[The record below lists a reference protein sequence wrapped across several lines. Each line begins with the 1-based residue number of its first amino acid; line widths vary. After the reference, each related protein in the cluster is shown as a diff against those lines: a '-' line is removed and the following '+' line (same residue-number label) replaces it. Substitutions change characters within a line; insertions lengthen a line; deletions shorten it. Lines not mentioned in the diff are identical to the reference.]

1 MIATFVI
8 SSSLLKNFSDS
19 YLPGPTEAGGLPS
32 AAAIARSVRSSQE
45 GEGEEQ
51 EARED
56 IRGFRQWTSGMQEDL
71 LVMRNVLVQE
81 DPALDTSSKSF
92 ARQLMSL
99 FKDKH
104 PGCMESERSLLSKLK
119 EPSYTAAKEAAP
131 LVKLKTSKPVKVQ
144 PQPPQR
150 NPAEDIMS
158 DIEGFTD
165 WNLGMVRDFIS
176 CMDRARRKYADKKE
190 LDPQMKLVPLLLV
203 EWRAMYPD
211 TAETVRTFLV
221 RIRYLKTNKESIK
234 AKLGEHDLLP
244 RMSTGINVH

>member
-1 MIATFVI
+1 M
-8 SSSLLKNFSDS
+8 
-19 YLPGPTEAGGLPS
+19 PGPTDSGGLPS
-32 AAAIARSVRSSQE
+32 AAAIARSVRSSQ
-45 GEGEEQ
+45 EGEEQ

-131 LVKLKTSKPVKVQ
+131 LVKLKTSKLIF
-144 PQPPQR
+144 
-150 NPAEDIMS
+150 N
-158 DIEGFTD
+158 F
-165 WNLGMVRDFIS
+165 
-176 CMDRARRKYADKKE
+176 
-190 LDPQMKLVPLLLV
+190 
-203 EWRAMYPD
+203 
-211 TAETVRTFLV
+211 
-221 RIRYLKTNKESIK
+221 
-234 AKLGEHDLLP
+234 H
-244 RMSTGINVH
+244 

>member
-81 DPALDTSSKSF
+81 DPALDTSSSPPGRPSRSRSRRRRLGGPSPHPWPVATDQDYSYSEVHQASF
-92 ARQLMSL
+92 S
-99 FKDKH
+99 H
-104 PGCMESERSLLSKLK
+104 HLSFLCFNFYIIMLSG
-119 EPSYTAAKEAAP
+119 PTVCDCP
-131 LVKLKTSKPVKVQ
+131 RTSV
-144 PQPPQR
+144 
-150 NPAEDIMS
+150 N
-158 DIEGFTD
+158 
-165 WNLGMVRDFIS
+165 GMN
-176 CMDRARRKYADKKE
+176 E
-190 LDPQMKLVPLLLV
+190 
-203 EWRAMYPD
+203 
-211 TAETVRTFLV
+211 
-221 RIRYLKTNKESIK
+221 
-234 AKLGEHDLLP
+234 
-244 RMSTGINVH
+244 